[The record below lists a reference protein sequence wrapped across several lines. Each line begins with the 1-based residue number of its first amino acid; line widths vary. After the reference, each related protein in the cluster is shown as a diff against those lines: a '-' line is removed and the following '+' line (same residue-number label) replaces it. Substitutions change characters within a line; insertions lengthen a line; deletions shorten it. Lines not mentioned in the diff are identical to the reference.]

1 MKYRDIVSY
10 ESKRLFSGAI
20 DLDIFIGQPQKA
32 EEIALSY
39 MFHGKTNHVG
49 VANGHT
55 LTDSI
60 SFFKIILDALKSDI
74 PEMILGIAGYGVGKS
89 HFALTIAEL
98 LASRNISLQEKLL
111 RNIGAIDPFSE
122 EDIRKELNKDS
133 RGYLVIPI
141 NGMRGSSLKDIFFSI
156 VKRILIKDGV
166 DASCLDEFDPR
177 FASLKEVVLNHKNT
191 ELITSILNQ
200 EGLSRHSFEMAMDNL
215 DNEVYSS
222 ISNRIKE
229 NGIKYFEPA
238 AIGDL
243 KEMVSTV
250 ASSLCGENKPYRSM
264 LIIFDEFG
272 KYMAF
277 SASNE
282 AVAGEGCLQLLFEG
296 IQTNS
301 DKDGHVVFLGLS
313 QLDLKEYQM
322 SSGDIS
328 FTNTMNRY
336 VTRFDSATRY
346 YLSACFE
353 TLVANLIHIKD
364 DSYLKSEDS
373 HEVDRTYS
381 LLSST
386 FKQVEKSNV
395 WADKTTFT
403 NVVFN
408 GCWPLS
414 PYLMWTLSYIT
425 SVNNLLQ
432 QRSGFNLIA
441 VLFEEKISNSE
452 IPDDAKRITATE
464 LFDVGL
470 LSEFL
475 DSERAFSTSNPI
487 ASEYYFLLQK
497 YASLSEDEKAVLKA
511 IVLSHKLRASC
522 TNRTAV
528 NNLLCE
534 LSGLSVSKVNRSL
547 SNLSDTYNAVD
558 YNIAMGLYEIH
569 SDTVSVNEFE
579 KKIEKF
585 AKDYTSSHTR
595 VELFNEVGSYFN
607 SIPEL
612 TTIRDHF
619 FKPINCDFAEEH
631 NISTSEWKY
640 SSNVVIGYEY
650 LSGVKRIV
658 NSPDLYKAYGHD
670 EPKGRVIYCI
680 IPKDVPLPNVKEE
693 LEEVLRSKTKELKR
707 IPPVMIL
714 LVSDKGD
721 EILKAVIKYRT
732 LNHLTKN
739 DQDKYFTLISKQ
751 KESLCRIIRDLIET
765 QFYDKNYVY
774 PEGISKKSAL
784 KIAGNDIFE
793 EIYNQVIPFYIDG
806 TNWMSS
812 VSNFIKIF
820 SKGNP
825 TWADVV
831 NTADRALINRCE
843 YLFAKLWNDVDVK
856 KGVFYKTP
864 KEETISSIFEK
875 WDEAIYQGDKLSI
888 YNEYYSLLQPPYG
901 LNSVIATLLV
911 IVYLGMRTFE
921 FDFFLSGD
929 QISLLSLVQQK
940 GAFKSSRNQVLSES
954 VWSNLIIRKS
964 IKDDAKWISLLNRW
978 IVEKDLLSLIDL
990 QKEAEK
996 LQAQNVSIPTF
1007 LLSQF
1012 SECNMHSEN
1021 AKSLYSKW
1029 IESRETLRND
1039 IESDIDKGRIGKP
1052 LKTYCDYLAA
1062 YKYSLGKC
1070 VNQRPSISVSESIT
1084 FEEDTYRRTIEN
1096 YFETNIQD
1104 WISQHPFSYLD
1115 NKDKYTETLKKY
1127 QLFKSNLDAANLID
1141 EAQDI
1146 QIIIDEMTEKRKV
1159 FISYSSIL
1167 SKINDK
1173 KRNIDKIISNGL
1185 FTISQVDACIGQLK
1199 ELLQDVATF
1208 PSDKL
1213 FLISPYSFDEL
1224 KRDINLTITYVSE
1237 IGKRKDQEFSDLMNC
1252 EITTIEDVKKV
1263 YKIANS
1269 LIEFYNGADENLED
1283 AKLMSQE
1290 ALLLRE
1296 AYMKINDNS
1305 LSMSKVEV
1313 VAESEKKRISE
1324 VLDGNSIFDDDAI
1337 IDEFL
1342 SKRKTEIE
1350 TVVMVWVKEQEKALE
1365 RCKNTQDVNRVLYSL
1380 DSPPVCSEGLIG
1392 EQTKRL
1398 KNKAQELISSMKLD
1412 YMKGLFSELTM
1423 KERELFIDW
1432 CSKKL

>member
-10 ESKRLFSGAI
+10 ESRRLFSGAI
-20 DLDIFIGQPQKA
+20 DLDNFIGQPQKA

-49 VANGHT
+49 VANGHS

-60 SFFKIILDALKSDI
+60 SFLKIILDALKSDT

-111 RNIGAIDPFSE
+111 GNIGAIDPLSE
-122 EDIRKELNKDS
+122 EDIRKELNRDS

-141 NGMRGSSLKDIFFSI
+141 NGMRGSSLKDLFFSV
-156 VKRILIKDGV
+156 VKRVLIKDGV

-191 ELITSILNQ
+191 ELITSILNE

-215 DNEVYSS
+215 DNDVYSAVS
-222 ISNRIKE
+222 KRIKE

-301 DKDGHVVFLGLS
+301 DKDGHVVLLGLS

-336 VTRFDSATRY
+336 VTRFDSAKRY

-364 DSYLKSEDS
+364 DSYLKSEDV

-432 QRSGFNLIA
+432 QRSGFNLLA
-441 VLFEEKISNSE
+441 VLFEDKISDSE
-452 IPDDAKRITATE
+452 ITDDAKRIVATE
-464 LFDVGL
+464 LFDAGL

-497 YASLSEDEKAVLKA
+497 YANLNEDEKTVLKA
-511 IVLSHKLRASC
+511 IVLTHKLRASC
-522 TNRTAV
+522 SNRNAA

-558 YNIAMGLYEIH
+558 FNMAMGLYEIH

-579 KKIEKF
+579 RKIEKF
-585 AKDYTSSHTR
+585 AKDYTVSHTR
-595 VELFNEVGSYFN
+595 VELYNEVSSYFN

-612 TTIRDHF
+612 TTIRDYF

-650 LSGVKRIV
+650 LSGVERIV
-658 NSPDLYKAYGHD
+658 DSPNLYKTYGHD

-680 IPKDVPLPNVKEE
+680 IPKDVPLSNVKSELEGALKTKTEE
-693 LEEVLRSKTKELKR
+693 LGR

-714 LVSDKGD
+714 LISDKGD
-721 EILKAVIKYRT
+721 EIFNAVVKYRT

-739 DQDKYFTLISKQ
+739 DQDKYFTLISRQ
-751 KESLCRIIRDLIET
+751 KESLCKNIRDSIET

-774 PEGISKKSAL
+774 PDGISKKSPL

-793 EIYNQVIPFYIDG
+793 EIYTQVIPFYIDG

-812 VSNFIKIF
+812 VSSFIKIF

-825 TWADVV
+825 SWSDVI
-831 NTADRALINRCE
+831 NTNDRAIINRCE
-843 YLFAKLWNDVDVK
+843 YLFVKLWNDVDVK

-864 KEETISSIFEK
+864 KEETINSIFEK
-875 WDEAIYQGDKLSI
+875 WDGSIYEGEGFSI
-888 YNEYYSLLQPPYG
+888 YNEYCSLLNPPYG
-901 LNSVIATLLV
+901 MNSVAATLLV

-921 FDFFLSGD
+921 FDYFLSGE

-940 GAFKSSRNQVLSES
+940 GAFKSSRSQVLSEN
-954 VWSNLIIRKS
+954 VWSNLTIRKS

-978 IVEKDLLSLIDL
+978 SNEKDLLTLIEL
-990 QKEAEK
+990 QKEAAQ
-996 LQAQNVSIPTF
+996 LQALNVSIPTF
-1007 LLSQF
+1007 MLTQF
-1012 SECNMHSEN
+1012 SDCNMHSEN
-1021 AKSLYSKW
+1021 AKNLHLKW

-1039 IESDIDKGRIGKP
+1039 IETDINKGRIGKP

-1070 VNQRPSISVSESIT
+1070 ANQRPSISISESIVS
-1084 FEEDTYRRTIEN
+1084 EEENYRRTIEN
-1096 YFETNIQD
+1096 YFETSIED
-1104 WISQHPFSYLD
+1104 WVLHHPFSYLD

-1127 QLFKSNLDAANLID
+1127 QEFKSNLDAADLID

-1146 QIIIDEMTEKRKV
+1146 QIIIDDVIEKRKV
-1159 FISYSSIL
+1159 FLSYSSIL
-1167 SKINDK
+1167 SKMKDK
-1173 KRNIDKIISNGL
+1173 KKNIDKIISNGL
-1185 FTISQVDACIGQLK
+1185 FTTSQVEACVGQLK
-1199 ELLQDVATF
+1199 ELLQDISAF

-1213 FLISPYSFDEL
+1213 PLITPYSFDEL
-1224 KRDINLTITYVSE
+1224 KKDINSTITSVSE

-1252 EITTIEDVKKV
+1252 EISTIEDVKKI
-1263 YKIANS
+1263 YKTANS
-1269 LIEFYNGADENLED
+1269 LIEFYNGADDNLED

-1296 AYMKINDNS
+1296 AYIKINDNS
-1305 LSMSKVEV
+1305 LSVTKIKA
-1313 VAESEKKRISE
+1313 VAESEKKRIGN
-1324 VLDGNSIFDDDAI
+1324 VLDGNSIFDDDVV
-1337 IDEFL
+1337 IDEFF
-1342 SKRKTEIE
+1342 SKRKKEIE
-1350 TVVMVWVKEQEKALE
+1350 KASSSWVQEQEKALE
-1365 RCKNTQDVNRVLYSL
+1365 RCKNTQDVNRVVYSL
-1380 DSPPVCSEGLIG
+1380 DSLPACFEGLIN
-1392 EQTKRL
+1392 EQIYRIKD
-1398 KNKAQELISSMKLD
+1398 KANKLISSMKLD
-1412 YMKGLFSELTM
+1412 YIKGLFEELTTE
-1423 KERELFIDW
+1423 ERTMFIDW
-1432 CSKKL
+1432 CNKK